1 MIQNHPDTK
10 NIEALIG
17 KDMIYIVPYL
27 IYIVP
32 LKTLHSFLN
41 HNKGIVY
48 RHSLAYRSSVQ
59 AALGNSLYK

>member
-10 NIEALIG
+10 NVEALIG
-17 KDMIYIVPYL
+17 KDM

-48 RHSLAYRSSVQ
+48 RHSLAHPSSE
-59 AALGNSLYK
+59 